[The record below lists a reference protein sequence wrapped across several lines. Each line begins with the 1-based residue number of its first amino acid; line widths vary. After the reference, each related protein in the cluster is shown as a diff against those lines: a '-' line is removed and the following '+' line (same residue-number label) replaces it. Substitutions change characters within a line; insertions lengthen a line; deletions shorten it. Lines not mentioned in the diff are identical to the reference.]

1 MKDIDTLLKEV
12 KRIHFIGIG
21 GSGMCPLAEILLSLG
36 YQLSG
41 SDNNDTET
49 FRRIEKEGAKVY
61 LGQTKANLTPD
72 IQLVIYTNAI
82 LKGNEELEW
91 AKAHYP
97 CFERAE
103 LLGAMSRIFSNCI
116 GISGTHGKTTTSS
129 MTTQVLLEAGLDPS
143 AVIGGKLPFINGNGR
158 VGKSADIVCEACEY
172 VDTFLQLHPAISII
186 TNIDADHLDYFGT
199 LDNIVKSFHQFC
211 LQTSKRIIVNAD
223 NANAMRAVEGITNAE
238 IVTFGRTDKSDYY
251 VTELNEEDTVCEDF
265 TVMYKGERVCRVSL
279 RVPGEHNMMNA
290 LAAAAAAHG
299 MGVDGEHI
307 KKALEDF
314 SGVHR
319 RFEILGKFEG
329 VTVADDFAH
338 HPTELSAVLSAA
350 VRMGYHEV
358 WAVFQPHT
366 YSRTAMLLDDF
377 AKALSIPQHVVMT
390 EILAVRETNTY
401 NIHTSDLAAKI
412 PGSCWFGSFEEI
424 ADYVMTHAKEN
435 DLILTLGGGDIYK
448 CANLIVEK
456 YKERA

>member
-1 MKDIDTLLKEV
+1 MSLEV
-12 KRIHFIGIG
+12 KACAALTEPER
-21 GSGMCPLAEILLSLG
+21 AEILALQNEVYSGENLKNTVWLQTESHFDRTVPCFYLGRENDALTAFLSLFLPTQEEAEVTAFTKQSARNCG
-36 YQLSG
+36 QFTALLHAAAKEMQVHGVPDFLFDLEPQSETGKAYLKKHFPNAVHSHTEYRMTREPAVFPLPENITVKCVTGETLADYLSV
-41 SDNNDTET
+41 S
-49 FRRIEKEGAKVY
+49 
-61 LGQTKANLTPD
+61 
-72 IQLVIYTNAI
+72 
-82 LKGNEELEW
+82 
-91 AKAHYP
+91 
-97 CFERAE
+97 
-103 LLGAMSRIFSNCI
+103 
-116 GISGTHGKTTTSS
+116 
-129 MTTQVLLEAGLDPS
+129 
-143 AVIGGKLPFINGNGR
+143 
-158 VGKSADIVCEACEY
+158 
-172 VDTFLQLHPAISII
+172 LQLHPAISII

-265 TVMYKGERVCRVSL
+265 TVMYKGARVCRVSL